1 MDYRDGTKLVLNQ
14 LMSFM
19 DTLQLNCYK
28 IIFSTLKIVDV
39 FYLSVILLQL
49 PFLQQSMFFFFVSA
63 FPHDYGI
70 TIPIRPIEHHLPAL
84 ITI

>member
-1 MDYRDGTKLVLNQ
+1 VLNQ

-39 FYLSVILLQL
+39 VVFYLSVILLQL
-49 PFLQQSMFFFFVSA
+49 PFLQQSMFFFYFIFICLSS
-63 FPHDYGI
+63 
-70 TIPIRPIEHHLPAL
+70 
-84 ITI
+84 